1 MLVVYSKRQCV
12 RVQHYLKKSA
22 VLIRFLTCACSYGEH
37 SLCAVVDKS
46 VVNSSFL
53 IIPYGKKSLIIIFI
67 LFIFFIILLYFVYF
81 FYYYYY
87 FLSHCPLVMYVQ

>member
-37 SLCAVVDKS
+37 GLCAVVDKS
-46 VVNSSFL
+46 VVNSYFL
-53 IIPYGKKSLIIIFI
+53 IIPYMKNCFI
-67 LFIFFIILLYFVYF
+67 MIVMLLFF
-81 FYYYYY
+81 
-87 FLSHCPLVMYVQ
+87 

>member
-1 MLVVYSKRQCV
+1 MLVVYSKRKCV

-53 IIPYGKKSLIIIFI
+53 IIPSRKRFHYDFHLCSFFLTSLS
-67 LFIFFIILLYFVYF
+67 V
-81 FYYYYY
+81 
-87 FLSHCPLVMYVQ
+87 CDMCVW